1 MAPTD
6 IAEEEWRVDPEDWPE
21 AVAACNGPQVVV
33 GGPGTGKTE
42 FLVRRA
48 LHLIEHRDLPSS
60 ELLVLSFGRRGTAD
74 LETRLRTGLTGSV
87 PQIDVATF
95 HALAARIV
103 EAESVALGWK
113 RPPQILTGP
122 EQVDLIQD
130 MLSRSERSLWSPAF
144 RGLLGGATFA
154 REVTDFVLRTREHL
168 ISDRALAARAEERDD
183 WRGLAE
189 FIASYDAELRRRG
202 RIDYGTLLAEAV
214 RALEDPAMRGAM
226 ADRATY
232 VLVDE
237 YQDTTAAQAR
247 LLELLTVRNRN
258 LTVAADPYQ
267 SIYSFRGAD
276 LRNVERF
283 PDRFRGVAGEPATR
297 LVLTTSFRTP
307 ARILEAAVRVTSGT
321 LPGAAGPVVPSATG
335 GRVDVYKF
343 DQQTAEA
350 EWIAD
355 EIQRLNLEDGI
366 PFSELAV
373 FVRSKQRFVPD
384 LIRALARR
392 GLPHH
397 TPDDRLADRAA
408 ARFVLDLV
416 AAATGSDG
424 PAGTARAVRRIL
436 LGSLY
441 RVPLGTLREIER
453 VRVVTYDGSWAAALR
468 AVVPDGGE
476 LADLF
481 DDDSW
486 ATDKPAAVGLW
497 EVWSHLTAVAAVV
510 LDPQR
515 IEEREAWSS
524 LSQVLRRWN
533 ERNPKAT
540 LADYRRLTEEED
552 FEARPLLSYRT
563 PAVGRLTITT
573 LHQSKGLEFDVV
585 FIADAVEGVFPDLR
599 SRDSLLGVRHL
610 LPHLPDGAADYRA
623 FRLQEERRLAYTGM
637 SRARRRVV
645 WTATSTGF
653 EEGRGIPSRFLALV
667 AGTDTV
673 AEATTQVPVPG
684 DPVTP
689 REAEGLLRR
698 LVVDPGE
705 GAPTRLAALTVLAE
719 RRDPRLRDPLSF
731 AGMRARG
738 TDTGVIPDDLTLSPS
753 QAESYD
759 ACPRR
764 YVLEKRLRI
773 GAATSV
779 YADFGSLLHRVLDVT
794 ERAAMKA
801 GRAHGGFDE
810 AASVLSD
817 EFDRS
822 VFGGPPFSD
831 AWLQRGLDALEHL
844 YANWPSSGK
853 AVALEK
859 SLELEVG
866 GVRWQGRVDRIEAA
880 GEGIAIVDYKTSAT
894 AARIADVEESI
905 QLGFYVL
912 AAGADESL
920 EMHGP
925 PRRAE
930 MWYPA
935 AGGKSVKTR
944 SLDMD
949 KLAAVHER
957 LTDATRGIVAED
969 WTPRPGVQCDRC
981 QLRSVCPAW
990 RQGREAFA

>member
-1 MAPTD
+1 MAPGD
-6 IAEEEWRVDPEDWPE
+6 ITENEWRVDPEDWPE
-21 AVAACNGPQVVV
+21 AVAACDGPQIVV

-48 LHLIEHRDLPSS
+48 LHLVEQRDLPSS

-74 LETRLRTGLTGSV
+74 LDTRIRNGLSRSV
-87 PQIDVATF
+87 PHIDVATF

-103 EAESVALGWK
+103 EAEFAGLGWK

-122 EQVDLIQD
+122 EQVDLVQD
-130 MLSRSERSLWSPAF
+130 LLSKSDRSLWSPAF

-154 REVTDFVLRTREHL
+154 REVTDFVLRTREGV
-168 ISDRALAARAEERDD
+168 ISNRALAALAETRND
-183 WRGLAE
+183 WRGLPE
-189 FIASYDAELRRRG
+189 FVAVYDAELRRRS
-202 RIDYGTLLAEAV
+202 RIDYGTLLAEAI
-214 RALEDPAMRGAM
+214 RALEDPAMSNAM
-226 ADRATY
+226 ANRATY

-237 YQDTTAAQAR
+237 YQDTTAAQTR
-247 LLELLTVRNRN
+247 LLDLLTRRHGN

-276 LRNVERF
+276 LHNVDRF
-283 PDRFRGVAGEPATR
+283 PDRFRDPSGEPAAR

-307 ARILEAAVRVTSGT
+307 ARILEAAVRVTSGE
-321 LPGAAGPVVPSATG
+321 LPGAAGPVVPSQTG

-355 EIQRLNLEDGI
+355 EIQRLNLEEGI
-366 PFSELAV
+366 PFSQLGI
-373 FVRSKQRFVPD
+373 FVRSKRRFLPELV
-384 LIRALARR
+384 RALTRR
-392 GLPHH
+392 GLPHDK
-397 TPDDRLADRAA
+397 PDDRLADRAA

-416 AAATGSDG
+416 SAATGSDD

-441 RVPLGTLREIER
+441 RVPLGILREVER
-453 VRVVTYDGSWAAALR
+453 ARIVEYDGSWAAALR
-468 AVVPDGGE
+468 AVVPGGDE

-481 DDDSW
+481 DDHSW
-486 ATDKPAAVGLW
+486 ATDNSAAAGLW
-497 EVWSHLTAVAAVV
+497 HVWSHLTVIGAVV
-510 LDPQR
+510 LDPER

-533 ERNPKAT
+533 ERNPRAT
-540 LADYRRLTEEED
+540 LAEYRRLTEEED

-563 PAVGRLTITT
+563 STVERVTVTT

-610 LPHLPDGAADYRA
+610 MTHLPEDAAGYRA
-623 FRLQEERRLAYTGM
+623 FRLQEERRLAYTAM

-673 AEATTQVPVPG
+673 EEATTQVPVRA

-698 LVVDPGE
+698 LLVDPGE
-705 GAPTRLAALTVLAE
+705 APPTRIAALTVLAE
-719 RRDPRLRDPLSF
+719 RRDPRLRDPLTF
-731 AGMRARG
+731 AGMKSRG
-738 TDTGVIPDDLTLSPS
+738 PDTGLIPLDPTLSPS
-753 QAESYD
+753 QAEAYD

-764 YVLEKRLRI
+764 YAFEKWLRI
-773 GAATSV
+773 GVGTSV
-779 YADFGSLLHRVLDVT
+779 YADFGSLLHKVLEVT
-794 ERAAMKA
+794 ERAAMEA
-801 GRAHGGFDE
+801 DRAHGGFDE
-810 AASVLSD
+810 AASVLRA
-817 EFDRS
+817 EFDAS

-831 AWLQRGLDALEHL
+831 GWLQRGLDALEHL
-844 YANWPSSGK
+844 YANWPSSGR
-853 AVALEK
+853 AVGLEQP
-859 SLELEVG
+859 LELQVG
-866 GVRWQGRVDRIEAA
+866 DVRWHGRADRIETA
-880 GEGIAIVDYKTSAT
+880 GDGLAIVDYKTSAS
-894 AARIADVEESI
+894 AARIADVEESL

-912 AAGADESL
+912 AAGADASL
-920 EMHGP
+920 DLHGP
-925 PRRAE
+925 PRSAE

-944 SLDMD
+944 SLAMD
-949 KLAAVHER
+949 KLPEVQER
-957 LTDATRGIVAED
+957 LAEVARGIVAED
-969 WTPRPGVQCDRC
+969 WTPRPGTQCDRC
-981 QLRSVCPAW
+981 RLRSLCPAW
-990 RQGREAFA
+990 RQGKEAFA